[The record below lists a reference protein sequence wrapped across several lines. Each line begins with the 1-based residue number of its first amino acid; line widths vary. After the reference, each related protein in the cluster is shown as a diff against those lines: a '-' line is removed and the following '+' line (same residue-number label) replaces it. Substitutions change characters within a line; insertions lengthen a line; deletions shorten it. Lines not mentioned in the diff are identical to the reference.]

1 MTDFKQILVLDNEIE
16 ANIME
21 DILKDRGIPH
31 IIQSYHVPG
40 YDGVFQFHM
49 GWGHIESEEKY
60 REEILEIYNDIK
72 KEAAEKFEEKGGKNE
87 ED

>member
-1 MTDFKQILVLDNEIE
+1 MSDYKKIVILDNEIE

-21 DILKDRGIPH
+21 DVLKDRDIPF

-49 GWGHIESEEKY
+49 GWGHVESEERY
-60 REEILEIYNDIK
+60 EEEIIEIYNDIK
-72 KEAAEKFEEKGGKNE
+72 KEAEIKRDE
-87 ED
+87 

>member
-1 MTDFKQILVLDNEIE
+1 MSDYKKIVILDNEIE

-21 DILKDRGIPH
+21 DVLKDRNIPF

-49 GWGHIESEEKY
+49 GWGHVESEEEYK
-60 REEILEIYNDIK
+60 EEILEIYNDIK
-72 KEAAEKFEEKGGKNE
+72 KKSTIKNE
-87 ED
+87 ENDNKGG

>member
-1 MTDFKQILVLDNEIE
+1 MSDYKKIVILDNEIE

-21 DILKDRGIPH
+21 DVLKDRDIPF

-49 GWGHIESEEKY
+49 GWGHVESEERY
-60 REEILEIYNDIK
+60 EEEIVEIYNDIK
-72 KEAAEKFEEKGGKNE
+72 KEAEIKKDEEGN
-87 ED
+87 